1 MARPRLFDREE
12 TLQRA
17 INLFREQGYAA
28 TSTDALLRAMGIGRQ
43 SLYDTFGD
51 KRSLYL
57 EALAHYNAASIARL
71 TADMQAAAS
80 PLAGLEAALLAF
92 AARSA
97 DDAARGCMGVNAVCE
112 FGLSD
117 AEVTALSEASG
128 KTLGAAL
135 EKQFKAA
142 RAAGESD
149 AELSPRAAAQF
160 IASTL
165 AGMKVSARGGAT
177 PAALKD
183 IARLA
188 IKGLR
193 A

>member
-1 MARPRLFDREE
+1 MARPKEFDRDA

-17 INLFREQGYAA
+17 IALFRVQGYAA

-57 EALAHYNAASIARL
+57 EALAHYNAASIAQL
-71 TADMQAAAS
+71 MADMQAGAS

-97 DDAARGCMGVNAVCE
+97 DEAARGCMGVNAVCE

-117 AEVTALSEASG
+117 PDVAALGEAAG

-135 EKQFKAA
+135 EKQLKAA
-142 RAAGESD
+142 RAAGETD
-149 AELSPRAAAQF
+149 AALSSRAAARF

-177 PAALKD
+177 PAVLKD

-193 A
+193 P

>member
-1 MARPRLFDREE
+1 MARPRQFDREA

-17 INLFREQGYAA
+17 IKLFWEQGYAA

-57 EALAHYNAASIARL
+57 EALAHYNAASVGRL
-71 TADMQAAAS
+71 IADMQDAAS
-80 PLAGLEAALLAF
+80 PLAGLEAALRGF

-97 DDAARGCMGVNAVCE
+97 GDAARGCMGINAVCE

-117 AEVTALSEASG
+117 PEVTALTEASARA
-128 KTLGAAL
+128 LCAAL
-135 EKQFKAA
+135 EKQLRAA
-142 RAAGESD
+142 RAAGETD
-149 AELSPRAAAQF
+149 AELAPRAAAHF
-160 IASTL
+160 VASTL

-177 PAALKD
+177 PAALKE
-183 IARLA
+183 IARPA
-188 IKGLR
+188 VQGLR
-193 A
+193 P